1 MRGRLWVV
9 VGLAVG
15 VAVGVGRLPYFAGA
29 AVSLA
34 DTALRVVGTGALT
47 LVHGAAARGAPRRIV
62 EGIAAVVA
70 VLVPGVTAL
79 LLVLTARA
87 VLLVRTIVALLV
99 GALGAAAFA
108 YLPHGDAFGALVL
121 ALAVAAIALL
131 LTGPLVVAPLSALAA
146 LIGTVYLPR
155 LVSSRSAEPTAP
167 VAELHRALF
176 ASGGSPLWL
185 ALVLLLVAVL
195 PFAWAARLAFR

>member
-9 VGLAVG
+9 VGIAVG
-15 VAVGVGRLPYFAGA
+15 IAVGLGGLPYFAGA

-47 LVHGAAARGAPRRIV
+47 LVHGAADHGAPRRAV

-79 LLVLTARA
+79 LLIVTARA
-87 VLLVRTIVALLV
+87 VLLARTIVALAV

-108 YLPHGDAFGALVL
+108 YMPHGNAFGVLVL
-121 ALAVAAIALL
+121 ALAIAAIAVL
-131 LTGPLVVAPLSALAA
+131 LTGPLVVAPLTALAA
-146 LIGTVYLPR
+146 LIGAVYLPR
-155 LVSSRSAEPTAP
+155 LVSSRPATSTAP

-176 ASGGSPLWL
+176 SSAGSPVWL
-185 ALVLLLVAVL
+185 AVVLLLVAAL
-195 PFAWAARLAFR
+195 PFALAARLALR